1 MSSEPPPKFNLE
13 LPTVSQNEQETLLPS
28 PEAFEYQLG
37 ALVQQTPPAQQ
48 SLAVYQ
54 PPAEVYDGRSEKLKA
69 LTNPAWGNSK
79 LASVLDPSNMP
90 FVEAAKQAQ
99 PKNYG
104 VVRLG
109 NVRVLKRE
117 RENCGVTFN

>member
-1 MSSEPPPKFNLE
+1 MSSAPPPKFNLQ
-13 LPTVSQNEQETLLPS
+13 LPAVSQNEQETLLPS
-28 PEAFEYQLG
+28 PETFEYQLG
-37 ALVQQTPPAQQ
+37 ALVQQTLPAQQ

-54 PPAEVYDGRSEKLKA
+54 PLTEVYDASSEKLKS
-69 LTNPAWGNSK
+69 LTNPACGNAK

-99 PKNYG
+99 PKNHG

-117 RENCGVTFN
+117 REKSRRNF